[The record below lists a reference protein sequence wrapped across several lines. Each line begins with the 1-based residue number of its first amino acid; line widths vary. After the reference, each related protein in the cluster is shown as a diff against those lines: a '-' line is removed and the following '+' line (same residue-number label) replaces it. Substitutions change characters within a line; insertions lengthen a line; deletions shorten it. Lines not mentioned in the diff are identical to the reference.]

1 MLSQADEDVARSD
14 DEVAKRLDDVSLQM
28 NPRTMRAE
36 ETEEEAGRIISR
48 YEKYK
53 C

>member
-14 DEVAKRLDDVSLQM
+14 DEVAKRLDDVSLQT

-36 ETEEEAGRIISR
+36 ENKEEAGRRSR
-48 YEKYK
+48 NEKHK